1 MSPDIVPDQLK
12 NSINYKIL
20 ALIFVSAL
28 SFKIILYILPDSENQ
43 NYELLISII
52 SFINPLAASIASF
65 FVWTRYSGSRI
76 FGRAYFSLGMAYL
89 MVFAAELTYLVYD
102 LVLNADPYPSIA
114 DIFFFALYPF
124 TMIHLILN
132 IKFFKSKIIQT
143 EKKWLFI
150 IPIAIITIYIISF
163 QYSIP
168 EGVGDSNSF
177 DFYYGLIFTTA
188 SAITL
193 TFAILGAKI
202 FREGALG
209 TVWLLL
215 VIGILANT
223 IGDVWYYHLEI
234 FGHYDLMHPVN
245 IFWYSSYWLI
255 VYALYKHK
263 DVI

>member
-1 MSPDIVPDQLK
+1 MSPDIVPEHLK
-12 NSINYKIL
+12 NPINYKIL
-20 ALIFVSAL
+20 VLIFVSAL
-28 SFKIILYILPDSENQ
+28 SFQSILYISPDSENEY
-43 NYELLISII
+43 YEFMISII

-65 FVWTRYSGSRI
+65 FVWTRYGGSRI

-89 MVFAAELTYLVYD
+89 MVFTAELTYLVYD
-102 LVLNADPYPSIA
+102 LVLNLDPYPSIA

-143 EKKWLFI
+143 EKKWLLI
-150 IPIAIITIYIISF
+150 IPITIITVYVISF
-163 QYSIP
+163 QFSTP
-168 EGVGDSNSF
+168 EEVIDFNSF
-177 DFYYGLIFTTA
+177 DFYYGLIFTTG

-193 TFAILGAKI
+193 AFAILGAKI
-202 FREGALG
+202 FRAGALG

-234 FGHYDLMHPVN
+234 FGDYDLMHPVN

-263 DVI
+263 DAI

>member
-1 MSPDIVPDQLK
+1 MNPNIVPDQLK
-12 NSINYKIL
+12 NPINYKIIVF
-20 ALIFVSAL
+20 IFVSAL
-28 SFKIILYILPDSENQ
+28 AFQSILYLIPDSENEI
-43 NYELLISII
+43 YVFLISIV

-65 FVWTRYSGSRI
+65 VVWSRYSGTRV

-89 MVFAAELTYLVYD
+89 MVFAAELTYLIYD
-102 LVLNADPYPSIA
+102 LVLHVDPYPSIA
-114 DIFFFALYPF
+114 DIFFFSLYPF

-132 IKFFKSKIIQT
+132 IQFFKSKILQT

-150 IPIAIITIYIISF
+150 IPIVIIMTYVVFSLLLIPGEIGD
-163 QYSIP
+163 YS
-168 EGVGDSNSF
+168 SF
-177 DFYYGLIFTTA
+177 DFYYGLIFTTG

-193 TFAILGAKI
+193 TFAILGVKI
-202 FREGALG
+202 FKEGALG

-223 IGDVWYYHLEI
+223 VGDVWYYHLEI

-263 DVI
+263 EVI